1 MKNHFFMGYAGNK
14 RNECEDIYNEI
25 KDKLTNI
32 KTIIEPFCGTSAFSY
47 FISLKHPKQFKY
59 ILNDNNKYLIQLYS
73 IARDEQKLEQL
84 IKLLDA
90 KIKDLN
96 KEKYLL
102 IAKADG
108 LLSWLIINKIYTIRP
123 GLFPIN
129 KKIITTFNYL
139 KECPIIKFL
148 RSEEIIFHNKD
159 GVQIIN
165 EYKNND
171 HNFIFLDPPYLI
183 SCNSFYSDADV
194 NVYEYLYINQIN
206 NMKALI
212 ILCLESNWIIKLL
225 FNNQVKKEYSKL
237 YQSSKKK
244 TTHLIISNFS
254 LLF

>member
-1 MKNHFFMGYAGNK
+1 MGYAGNK
-14 RNECEDIYNEI
+14 RNECEDIFNEI

-59 ILNDNNKYLIQLYS
+59 ILNDNNKYLIQLYV
-73 IARDEQKLEQL
+73 IARDEKKLEQL

-96 KEKYLL
+96 KDKYDK
-102 IAKADG
+102 IAKEDDF
-108 LLSWLIINKIYTIRP
+108 LSWVIIHKFYAIRA

-129 KKIITTFNYL
+129 RKIITTFNCL
-139 KECPIIKFL
+139 KECPIIKYL
-148 RSEEIIFHNKD
+148 RSDEIIFHNKD

-165 EYKNND
+165 HYKNNE

-183 SCNSFYSDADV
+183 SCNDFYANTDV
-194 NVYEYLYINQIN
+194 NVYEYLYENKINK
-206 NMKALI
+206 MKALI
-212 ILCLESNWIIKLL
+212 VLCLESNWIIKLL

-244 TTHLIISNFS
+244 TTHLIISNF
-254 LLF
+254 F

>member
-1 MKNHFFMGYAGNK
+1 MAYAGNK

-59 ILNDNNKYLIQLYS
+59 ILNDNNKYLIQLYV
-73 IARDEQKLEQL
+73 IARDEKKLEQL

-96 KEKYLL
+96 KDKYDK
-102 IAKADG
+102 IAKEDDF
-108 LLSWLIINKIYTIRP
+108 LSWVIIHKFYAIRA

-165 EYKNND
+165 HYKNNE
-171 HNFIFLDPPYLI
+171 HSFIFLDPPYLI
-183 SCNSFYSDADV
+183 SCNDFYADTKV
-194 NVYEYLYINQIN
+194 NVYEYLYENKINK
-206 NMKALI
+206 MKALI
-212 ILCLESNWIIKLL
+212 VLCLESNWIIKLL

-254 LLF
+254 

>member
-1 MKNHFFMGYAGNK
+1 MKNHFLMAYSGNK

-47 FISLKHPKQFKY
+47 YLSLKHPKQFKY
-59 ILNDNNKYLIQLYS
+59 ILNDNNKYLIQLYV
-73 IARDEQKLEQL
+73 IARDEKKLEQL

-96 KEKYLL
+96 KDKYDK
-102 IAKADG
+102 IAKEDDF
-108 LLSWLIINKIYTIRP
+108 LSWVIIHKFYAIRA

-129 KKIITTFNYL
+129 RKIITTFNYL

-165 EYKNND
+165 HYKNNE
-171 HNFIFLDPPYLI
+171 HSFIFLDPPYLI
-183 SCNSFYSDADV
+183 SCNDFYADAKV
-194 NVYEYLYINQIN
+194 NVYEYLYENKINK
-206 NMKALI
+206 MKALI
-212 ILCLESNWIIKLL
+212 VLCLESNWIIKLL

-244 TTHLIISNFS
+244 KPI
-254 LLF
+254 

>member
-1 MKNHFFMGYAGNK
+1 MN
-14 RNECEDIYNEI
+14 
-25 KDKLTNI
+25 KDKYD
-32 KTIIEPFCGTSAFSY
+32 K
-47 FISLKHPKQFKY
+47 
-59 ILNDNNKYLIQLYS
+59 
-73 IARDEQKLEQL
+73 
-84 IKLLDA
+84 
-90 KIKDLN
+90 
-96 KEKYLL
+96 
-102 IAKADG
+102 IAKEDDF
-108 LLSWLIINKIYTIRP
+108 LSWIIIHKFYAIRA

-159 GVQIIN
+159 GVEIIN

-183 SCNSFYSDADV
+183 SCNDFYANAKV
-194 NVYEYLYINQIN
+194 NVYEYLYENQIN

-254 LLF
+254 